1 MRSSVGRVCVRVCNN
16 GSNDTCCDTG
26 LGVDD
31 GFALCEWRVMVVAMV
46 AMVAVVAMFAVTVV
60 TVFTVFFVAV
70 VSGVLSE
77 RHARHRR
84 CSRSD
89 RSGSGCSKH
98 WWVVL
103 CWCCCIYPLL
113 SFLFPLF
120 LVLLLV
126 LLLLSLIHSWR
137 LPSLA
142 VRKKGEQFAATR
154 RSHSRF
160 TSLHFLSFSVFQPP
174 IATAKTRGEDTRGD
188 TVEQR

>member
-46 AMVAVVAMFAVTVV
+46 AMFTVTVV
-60 TVFTVFFVAV
+60 TVVTVFFVAV

-89 RSGSGCSKH
+89 KSGSGCSKH

-103 CWCCCIYPLL
+103 CWCWCIYPLL
-113 SFLFPLF
+113 SSLFPLF

-126 LLLLSLIHSWR
+126 LLLLSLIHSFMAAPLIR
-137 LPSLA
+137 CA
-142 VRKKGEQFAATR
+142 KKRQAI
-154 RSHSRF
+154 RSDASVLFLLYF
-160 TSLHFLSFSVFQPP
+160 TSHLFVLGFPAANSYS
-174 IATAKTRGEDTRGD
+174 
-188 TVEQR
+188 

>member
-31 GFALCEWRVMVVAMV
+31 GFALCEWCVMVVAMV

-113 SFLFPLF
+113 SSLFPLF

-126 LLLLSLIHSWR
+126 LLSFSLTHSFIHGGSPHSLCEKKASIPQRRVGPTLALLH
-137 LPSLA
+137 
-142 VRKKGEQFAATR
+142 
-154 RSHSRF
+154 F
-160 TSLHFLSFSVFQPP
+160 TSHLFVLGFPAANSY
-174 IATAKTRGEDTRGD
+174 G
-188 TVEQR
+188 